1 MCTWLPGG
9 RVLTHRTPRAS
20 PVSPVSPQRPF
31 PVPGPHP
38 GQHVTFSRSGSLVSS
53 WLLLALSLVSMAILS
68 AGRHFAECP
77 RNCRHIL
84 LESTTTRV
92 LADREPC
99 PLAGAWLP
107 LLHCDVRSPAS
118 RAALRKRGPPEGTPW
133 ECSDEA
139 CLPLMSPLAERHS
152 IATRGATACTASSV
166 TVTPLGL
173 DRWRLAAA
181 PASSVTP
188 CSGFLST
195 AVLLATT
202 PCPTLTSRSW
212 PQR

>member
-68 AGRHFAECP
+68 AGRHSAECP

-84 LESTTTRV
+84 PESTTTRV

-118 RAALRKRGPPEGTPW
+118 RAALRKRGPPRGDT
-133 ECSDEA
+133 
-139 CLPLMSPLAERHS
+139 LGVLGRGLSPTHVSTRRAS
-152 IATRGATACTASSV
+152 QVATRGATACTASSV